1 MYATNVPK
9 VFAAGDMARG
19 QSRVDLVDLMNPEPL
34 PPFPVGAQQHH
45 APAGRRDRRGQ
56 AVLMSTQ
63 STLSTAPPFQL
74 PTQKGELRSL
84 ADFLAKGPVLLAFHR
99 GTW

>member
-1 MYATNVPK
+1 
-9 VFAAGDMARG
+9 MA
-19 QSRVDLVDLMNPEPL
+19 
-34 PPFPVGAQQHH
+34 
-45 APAGRRDRRGQ
+45 
-56 AVLMSTQ
+56 TQ
-63 STLSTAPPFQL
+63 STLTTAPPFQL